1 MLEKRFTPNWIK
13 KAPKKNSYRSVFKWG
28 APKGFKHPNKNFY
41 NLIKQELE
49 LTDEDFKNKKNIG
62 NEKIICDSPVKLD
75 EKHIKF
81 IKKIVGEKNIKTDD
95 YERVKYSTGMT
106 MLEVDAL
113 RNKKHYSIADIVVHP
128 RNKEEIKNI
137 VKYCNKHK
145 IPITVYGG
153 GSSVNMGVMPKKGGI
168 SLVMNTH
175 MNKIL
180 EFNETDQ
187 IVRVQAGMMGPDFE
201 NALNNADKLFNT
213 KSKYTCGHFP
223 QSFEFS
229 SVGGWVITLGS
240 GQASSYYGDA
250 YNLVFSQEFITP
262 VGEIKT
268 LEYPATAT
276 GPKLNDIMKGSEGA
290 FGILT
295 ELTMKVFKYQPKN
308 RQDFAFIFPT
318 WRDAVNASRT
328 ISQGEFGMPAVF
340 RISDPEETIT
350 GLKVYNLEG
359 TPLDKIIE
367 LKGYKHGER
376 CLCIGH
382 TEGEKEFSKHVKK
395 MVKKICKNH
404 GAMYLSGYP
413 VKKWRKGRFADPYM
427 REDLQDYGIISDTV
441 ETAVKWSDL
450 HKVHEG
456 VREFIKKRS
465 NTICLTHASHFY
477 PQGTNLYFIFI
488 AKYKDIEEYKELLN
502 GIMDNIQNY
511 GGSISHH
518 HGVGKL
524 FGSRMT
530 KHLGNEQVAALK
542 ALKAHFDP
550 NEIMNPG
557 QMGL

>member
-1 MLEKRFTPNWIK
+1 MLKKRFTPNWIK
-13 KAPKKNSYRSVFKWG
+13 KAPKKTSYRSVFKWG

-41 NLIKQELE
+41 SLIKQELE
-49 LTDEDFKNKKNIG
+49 LTDEDFKKKKNIG
-62 NEKIICDSPVKLD
+62 NEKIFCETPVKLD
-75 EKHIKF
+75 KKHIKF

-113 RNKKHYSIADIVVHP
+113 RNKKHYSVSDIVVHP
-128 RNKEEIKNI
+128 RNKEEIKKI
-137 VKYCNKHK
+137 VKYCNENI
-145 IPITVYGG
+145 IPISVYGG

-175 MNKIL
+175 MNKII

-187 IVRVQAGMMGPDFE
+187 VVRVQAGMMGPDFE

-213 KSKYTCGHFP
+213 KDKYTCGHFP

-250 YNLVFSQEFITP
+250 YDLVFSQEFITP

-268 LEYPATAT
+268 LNYPATAT

-295 ELTMKVFKYQPKN
+295 ELTMKVFKYQARN

-318 WRDAVNASRT
+318 WKDAVNASRE

-350 GLKVYNLEG
+350 GLKVYSLEG
-359 TPLDKIIE
+359 TPIDKFVE
-367 LKGYKHGER
+367 LRGYKHGER

-382 TEGEKEFSKHVKK
+382 TEGEKEFSKHIKK
-395 MVKKICKNH
+395 MVKKISKKH

-413 VKKWRKGRFADPYM
+413 VKKWRKGRFSDPYM

-441 ETAVKWSDL
+441 ETSVKWSDL
-450 HKVHEG
+450 HRVHEG
-456 VREFIKKRS
+456 VREFIKKRK

-502 GIMDNIQNY
+502 GIMDNIQKY

-518 HGVGKL
+518 HGVGKM
-524 FGSRMT
+524 FGSRMSE
-530 KHLGNEQVAALK
+530 HLGNEQMAVLSALK
-542 ALKAHFDP
+542 NHFDP
-550 NEIMNPG
+550 NGIMNPG